1 MCHLELHGEEE
12 ARELQRLILRFA
24 LWMSG
29 PYWSRPDETKPRKF
43 SKRLLNKLSR
53 RFARAAV
60 HVESPA
66 DGQLHALRIC
76 AKKLRYSAEFFAALY
91 GKQTPKAYFAA
102 LTEVQD
108 VLGRINDV
116 AVAQRLLDD
125 LAVLPEL
132 AAHPEAVVMARDNV
146 MQGQARRIGELRKA
160 VRRFEGQGEFW
171 KV

>member
-1 MCHLELHGEEE
+1 
-12 ARELQRLILRFA
+12 
-24 LWMSG
+24 
-29 PYWSRPDETKPRKF
+29 
-43 SKRLLNKLSR
+43 
-53 RFARAAV
+53 
-60 HVESPA
+60 
-66 DGQLHALRIC
+66 
-76 AKKLRYSAEFFAALY
+76 
-91 GKQTPKAYFAA
+91 
-102 LTEVQD
+102 